1 MQRPTRFLQHYAS
14 PGNGCPLQV
23 RHHRSLRPRCG
34 PPSEEINLYITHVN
48 DILSEV
54 NSFHNQCLA
63 DKKKDAPTFD
73 STSDPDT
80 DPQEPIQ
87 GSEA

>member
-1 MQRPTRFLQHYAS
+1 MDA
-14 PGNGCPLQV
+14 
-23 RHHRSLRPRCG
+23 
-34 PPSEEINLYITHVN
+34 LYKYVTTVVFAHVN
-48 DILSEV
+48 DILSEE

-63 DKKKDAPTFD
+63 AKKKDDPTFD